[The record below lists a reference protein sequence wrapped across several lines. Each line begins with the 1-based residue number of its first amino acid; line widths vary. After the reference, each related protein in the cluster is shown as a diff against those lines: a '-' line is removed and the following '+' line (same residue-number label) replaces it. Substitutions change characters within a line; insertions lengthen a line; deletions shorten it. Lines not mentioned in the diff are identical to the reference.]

1 MNKKTWLIIGI
12 VCCCIYILSPLDLLP
27 EIALGPFGVI
37 DDAGV
42 LGFMLFLIKSL
53 WGLRDSEERLQGE
66 PPTVQVVEVDDEPRT
81 GDPPKLTD
89 GQ

>member
-1 MNKKTWLIIGI
+1 MNKKTWFIIGI

-53 WGLRDSEERLQGE
+53 WGLRDSEARLQGQ
-66 PPTVQVVEVDDEPRT
+66 PPSVQAVKEDDDYRP

-89 GQ
+89 GK

>member
-12 VCCCIYILSPLDLLP
+12 VCCCIYILSPLDILP

-53 WGLRDSEERLQGE
+53 WGLRDSEARMQGQ
-66 PPTVQVVEVDDEPRT
+66 PSTVRVMEEDEPRP

>member
-12 VCCCIYILSPLDLLP
+12 VCCCIYILSPLDILP

-53 WGLRDSEERLQGE
+53 WGLRDSEARMQGQSS
-66 PPTVQVVEVDDEPRT
+66 TVRVMEEDEPRP